1 MSVGFQAVQWNRF
14 KIIYDLVLW
23 AGAIA
28 LMTVFIVDDQRDPAG
43 GRELP
48 SGPAGPARLWTDGVI
63 VLLFITLAIGPLA
76 RLSDRFKPLLYNR
89 RHMGVTVFFFGAD
102 PRRPGADVVSRL
114 FRNECLRLASGD
126 QSQL

>member
-28 LMTVFIVDDQRDPAG
+28 LMTVFIVATNATQPEGESFHPVQLVMRAFG
-43 GRELP
+43 FT
-48 SGPAGPARLWTDGVI
+48 AI
-63 VLLFITLAIGPLA
+63 VLLFIALAIGPLA

-89 RHMGVTVFFFGAD
+89 RHLGVTIFLFGLIHAE
-102 PRRPGADVVSRL
+102 PRADVVSRL
-114 FRNECLRLASGD
+114 FRNECLRLNPGD
-126 QSQL
+126 QSEL